1 MSSPIENPCATGQN
15 RRPGRPAAMEGGRS
29 RRIYIDEASWEL
41 ARKLGNGNGSEGI
54 RRALKIASE
63 AA

>member
-1 MSSPIENPCATGQN
+1 MIDHTATPL
-15 RRPGRPAAMEGGRS
+15 RKPGRPSSMKGGRS
-29 RRIYIDEASWEL
+29 RRIYIDDASWNL
-41 ARKLGNGNGSEGI
+41 AQKLGKGNGSEGI

>member
-1 MSSPIENPCATGQN
+1 
-15 RRPGRPAAMEGGRS
+15 MEGGRS
-29 RRIYIDEASWEL
+29 RRIYIDEASWDL
-41 ARKLGNGNGSEGI
+41 AQKLGKGNGSEGI

>member
-1 MSSPIENPCATGQN
+1 
-15 RRPGRPAAMEGGRS
+15 MEGGRS

-41 ARKLGNGNGSEGI
+41 ARKLGKGNGSEGI
-54 RRALKIASE
+54 RHALKIASE

>member
-1 MSSPIENPCATGQN
+1 MIEHVETPL
-15 RRPGRPAAMEGGRS
+15 RKPGRPAAMEGGRS

-41 ARKLGNGNGSEGI
+41 ARKLGNGSGSEGI